1 MIHARHDYNRIQD
14 PAVENP
20 ALLGEGSTPI
30 GEKEPVFLLR
40 AQDKYAARTVAF
52 YAGQLGAALDVDPDM
67 AALALHWSSMMASWG
82 QVSTTKSPDMPSQG
96 AYSLEESGAKDRAID
111 VMRGWLETMDKMAP
125 MPEDLINEMHRDF
138 GQALASLPKP

>member
-30 GEKEPVFLLR
+30 GGDEPVFILR
-40 AQDKYAARTVAF
+40 ANDKHAAKAVAYYAMRISQDPEVS
-52 YAGQLGAALDVDPDM
+52 PEM
-67 AALALHWSSMMASWG
+67 AAVCIRWAHKMASWPNFFK
-82 QVSTTKSPDMPSQG
+82 KSPDMPSQG
-96 AYSLEESGAKDRAID
+96 AYTLEESGAKDRAID

-125 MPEDLINEMHRDF
+125 MPEDLIDRMHRDF
-138 GQALASLPKP
+138 EDALAPLPKP